1 MTWNRAALE
10 GIPDDTPLIV
20 NAASP
25 DYPKAVAE
33 QMNTS
38 TGSGLAGQEGNA
50 LNQPHHD
57 RDPWQG
63 IHAPEPA
70 EGLTAE
76 EEAEEAEYYDYW
88 DHMQLAYNYDWLDP
102 DTNSAHAA
110 AFCRLAGWPPG
121 EAERLARNEAEHAGE
136 YEAEP

>member
-1 MTWNRAALE
+1 M
-10 GIPDDTPLIV
+10 
-20 NAASP
+20 
-25 DYPKAVAE
+25 
-33 QMNTS
+33 
-38 TGSGLAGQEGNA
+38 
-50 LNQPHHD
+50 NQPHHD

-76 EEAEEAEYYDYW
+76 EEAQEAEYYDYW

-121 EAERLARNEAEHAGE
+121 EAERLARNEAEH
-136 YEAEP
+136 EAEP